1 MASKR
6 RRLETVVTE
15 LQLRYGADAV
25 RRYHSQSQ
33 PPKPACI
40 STGFA
45 TLDRA
50 TGIGGIP
57 RGYATELLGM
67 PTSGMATLALH
78 VLARAQAKGDLAIYV
93 DSEHTLDPAYA
104 AGCGVNL
111 HTLYLIRPQTIAQGL
126 AMLPELVASGG
137 AGVLIYYVGLPP
149 LDATQAPM
157 VRGASVILRQLNAA
171 LHKSTAAMLFLTPLL
186 APDAP
191 EAAIYPTGWTL
202 PAVAALRLWLRRE
215 RWLHRRRDVIG
226 YEAEVSVIGNKL
238 AAPRRSARIRLA
250 VGASNASAE
259 L

>member
-6 RRLETVVTE
+6 RRLETVITE

-25 RRYHSQSQ
+25 RRYNSQSQ
-33 PPKPACI
+33 PSKPVCI

-57 RGYATELLGM
+57 RSYATELLGM

-78 VLARAQAKGDLAIYV
+78 IMARAQAKGDLAIYV

-111 HTLYLIRPQTIAQGL
+111 QTLYLIRPQTIAQGL

-137 AGVLIYYVGLPP
+137 AGVLIYYAGLPP
-149 LDATQAPM
+149 LNATQAPL
-157 VRGASVILRQLNAA
+157 VRGASMILRQLNAA
-171 LHKSTAAMLFLTPLL
+171 LHKSAAAMLFLTPLL
-186 APDAP
+186 SPDSP
-191 EAAIYPTGWTL
+191 EAAIYPTGWGL
-202 PAVAALRLWLRRE
+202 PAMAALRLWLRRE
-215 RWLHRRRDVIG
+215 RWLHRRRDVVG
-226 YEAEVSVIGNKL
+226 YEAQVSVIGNKL
-238 AAPRRSARIRLA
+238 AAPGRSATIRLA
-250 VGASNASAE
+250 VCRE
-259 L
+259 